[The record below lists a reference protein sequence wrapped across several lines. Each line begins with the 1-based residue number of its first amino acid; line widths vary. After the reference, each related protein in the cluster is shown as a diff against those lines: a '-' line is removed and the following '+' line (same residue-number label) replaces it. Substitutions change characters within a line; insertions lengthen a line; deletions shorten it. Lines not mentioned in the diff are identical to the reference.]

1 MWTLTSPD
9 GSQVERYIVEF
20 ECRARNITFVE
31 RYMSVNASGGTGR
44 VATSASCFGGLGQLY
59 RVKVW
64 AVSGP
69 NISRALVF
77 VTGGQWREEGRR
89 AIMHGVNMLC
99 VFIRIHY
106 FTTGFQLVAKV
117 MHLLPI
123 HASCKTETYSDKYYF
138 NLLIHVF
145 FPIVG
150 LAPATAVNTE
160 TPTTPATAVNTE
172 TPTTPATAV
181 NTATPTTPA
190 TAVNTVTLTTPTT
203 AVNTATPTGPHPSS
217 TGNIIVQF
225 DGLCL
230 CIVSDRKTINDVY
243 IYTCY

>member
-1 MWTLTSPD
+1 
-9 GSQVERYIVEF
+9 
-20 ECRARNITFVE
+20 
-31 RYMSVNASGGTGR
+31 
-44 VATSASCFGGLGQLY
+44 
-59 RVKVW
+59 
-64 AVSGP
+64 
-69 NISRALVF
+69 
-77 VTGGQWREEGRR
+77 
-89 AIMHGVNMLC
+89 
-99 VFIRIHY
+99 
-106 FTTGFQLVAKV
+106 

-150 LAPATAVNTE
+150 LAPAHTTAANTE
-160 TPTTPATAVNTE
+160 TPTTPATD
-172 TPTTPATAV
+172 V

-243 IYTCY
+243 V